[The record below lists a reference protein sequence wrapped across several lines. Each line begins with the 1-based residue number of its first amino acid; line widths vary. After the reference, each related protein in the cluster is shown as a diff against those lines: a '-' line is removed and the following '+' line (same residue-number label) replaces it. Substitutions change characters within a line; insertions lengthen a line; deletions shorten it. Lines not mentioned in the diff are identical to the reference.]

1 MYFVHSLARTQP
13 NATHTYKHFC
23 LCPHCIIHVT
33 LHEELYQQK
42 SGMLRRLEQG
52 THDSLSSCIIVRDL
66 FALRKK
72 KYLNYMSHNLGWASI
87 ISRSR
92 IVEFM
97 LRSQTD
103 FIEFIP
109 VYRDTDESFLSYSFL
124 SLFVMAR
131 ASSAWSHQLQ
141 HEIWEPGLE
150 FWLLPK
156 SQNVL
161 EQIPA
166 AKLIRARVDLSICV
180 SDCMH
185 LEEQAVF
192 PRLFS
197 LSLSIKF
204 FLFFCCVIKN
214 K

>member
-87 ISRSR
+87 ISRSG

-185 LEEQAVF
+185 RGTSRLPAAVF
-192 PRLFS
+192 IVFIYKILFI
-197 LSLSIKF
+197 LL
-204 FLFFCCVIKN
+204 LCDQE
-214 K
+214 